1 MKKNGYYVEGAAKRL
16 VIIEDNDQLRQAYSL
31 IINCFENLTVVSTYD
46 QCEEAIRKLPKDD
59 PDLIMIDIT
68 LPGMSGIQGISK
80 IKKINP
86 DVKILVV
93 TVHDDTETIFD
104 ALCAGAIGYI
114 TKDADYKDMISAIKQ
129 VFEGGAPMTPKIAN
143 KIITSFHTNPKTP
156 LTTRE
161 MEVLRQLAQGKS
173 YDYIGIALT
182 IAKETV
188 KTHIKH
194 IYDKLQV
201 SSKSEA
207 LLKAKNENWL

>member
-31 IINCFENLTVVSTYD
+31 IINCFENLMVVNTYD

-104 ALCAGAIGYI
+104 ALCA
-114 TKDADYKDMISAIKQ
+114 
-129 VFEGGAPMTPKIAN
+129 
-143 KIITSFHTNPKTP
+143 
-156 LTTRE
+156 
-161 MEVLRQLAQGKS
+161 
-173 YDYIGIALT
+173 
-182 IAKETV
+182 
-188 KTHIKH
+188 
-194 IYDKLQV
+194 
-201 SSKSEA
+201 
-207 LLKAKNENWL
+207 